1 MGMTQ
6 ASDNCRFGHH
16 EWPIADRRSIRRV
29 ELVVTA
35 ETSGPASGSVEFDSS
50 ERPRRVVP
58 LALGLT
64 LAILGVVHST
74 SILLTVI
81 DPDGADLSGL
91 QMVGPAIARQAVR

>member
-1 MGMTQ
+1 MTQ
-6 ASDNCRFGHH
+6 VPNLCRPGHH
-16 EWPIADRRSIRRV
+16 EWPIADRRSNRRV

-35 ETSGPASGSVEFDSS
+35 DISGPASGSVVFDST

-64 LAILGVVHST
+64 LAILGVVKST
-74 SILLTVI
+74 SLLLNVI

-91 QMVGPAIARQAVR
+91 QMVGPAIAQQSGR